1 MNEKNN
7 KAQYDMDYAKKK
19 LKRIPLDV
27 TKEKYQEIK
36 SAAQSVNESVN
47 GYIKKAIDNRMNIDV
62 PDTTSSNK
70 NLDSNKIITQDNL
83 VDDNGDPLIMPW
95 EE

>member
-1 MNEKNN
+1 MKEKIS
-7 KAQYDMDYAKKK
+7 KAQYDMEYAKKK

-36 SAAQSVNESVN
+36 IAAERVNESVN
-47 GYIKKAIDNRMNIDV
+47 GYIKKAIDNRILNE
-62 PDTTSSNK
+62 S
-70 NLDSNKIITQDNL
+70 Q
-83 VDDNGDPLIMPW
+83 